1 MTDLLLRNSYEAPTK
16 EYDDQLELTPEYT
29 DSLPDMQDA
38 PFVGAKVAIPHVG
51 IHNFRLPLKF
61 LRRPLD
67 DFVSKDEHQEVEA
80 SITGTVSLESHKKGI
95 NMSRII
101 RTFYDEHRG
110 THTIKTLINVVQAI
124 MEASDTHDATLLV
137 KFNYPI
143 MQQSLRTKMYGWQ
156 YYEVTFTINMKRMQ
170 KGMIYYDK
178 VIDFDFVYSSAC
190 PCSYELSEHARMYR
204 NVATVSHSQRSVARL
219 SLLVDSHA
227 DLLYIEDI
235 QEMCVEA
242 LHTETQVMVK
252 RPDEQA
258 FAELNGTYTKFVEDA
273 ARQLY
278 QVLDKTA
285 NIRAFRVICSHLE
298 SLHSHDAIALVTKG
312 EYFSNQIN
320 YHELRS
326 MVK

>member
-1 MTDLLLRNSYEAPTK
+1 MVEMFLRNSYVEPEK
-16 EYDDQLELTPEYT
+16 QYDFELKLTPEYT

-38 PFVGAKVAIPHVG
+38 PFVGARVEIPHVG
-51 IHNFRLPLKF
+51 IHNFRLPLRF

-67 DFVSKDEHQEVEA
+67 DFVSGEEYQEVEA
-80 SITGTVSLESHKKGI
+80 SITGTVSLGADKKGI

-101 RTFYDEHRG
+101 RTFYEENRG
-110 THTIKTLINVVQAI
+110 THTIKTLLNVIKAI
-124 MEASDTHDATLLV
+124 MENSEADAAALLI
-137 KFNYPI
+137 KFSYPI
-143 MQQSLRTKMYGWQ
+143 MQQSLRTGMYGWQ
-156 YYEVTFTINMKRMQ
+156 YYDVCFNIDVMKLGGR
-170 KGMIYYDK
+170 YVYDK
-178 VIDFDFVYSSAC
+178 VIVFDFVYSSAC
-190 PCSYELSEHARMYR
+190 PCSYELAEHARKYR

-219 SLLVDSHA
+219 SLLVDNDK

-235 QEMCVEA
+235 LDMCKSA

-278 QVLDKTA
+278 QELRKND
-285 NIRAFRVICSHLE
+285 NIRAFRVVCSHLE
-298 SLHSHDAIALVTKG
+298 SLHSHDAIAVVNYGDHFPDTLD
-312 EYFSNQIN
+312 